1 MVRGIYLLQV
11 NSVETTEKEMQTMSG
26 QKFDEF
32 ARSYEAA
39 SAMSSRELAERMERL
54 RDTDPELHALF
65 SMQTL
70 RIGLIGLRLDPQV
83 LDAWARL
90 RAGRFTDPF
99 ATNPSLASDLGLV
112 KDDPVPLE
120 HMFGVLRGFQS
131 LLDDERY
138 RKQLEAVVDNTP
150 LPPQTKEELCRQL
163 KRSIMWQWHENLKNG
178 QLTEYPD
185 VPCDSD

>member
-1 MVRGIYLLQV
+1 
-11 NSVETTEKEMQTMSG
+11 MSG

-120 HMFGVLRGFQS
+120 HMFGVLRDFQS

-138 RKQLEAVVDNTP
+138 RKQLEALVDTEP
-150 LPPQTKEELCRQL
+150 EIVPPKTREEICQ
-163 KRSIMWQWHENLKNG
+163 MLKNSING
-178 QLTEYPD
+178 QYLEKIVCHGELTELPD